1 MKLNQLIYV
10 SHLVNED
17 ESMIAA
23 ILESAVR
30 RNKQNA
36 ITGMLLYAPGEFIQ
50 VLEGDEA
57 AVQETYDRIFLDRRH
72 SYVTCLLH
80 EAISE
85 RHFPQW
91 SMGYKALRQDHIEKL
106 TWFAPL
112 FRFRPSDAFKG
123 IRPGDA
129 LDMLLLFNR
138 Y

>member
-1 MKLNQLIYV
+1 MKLTQLIYV

-30 RNKQNA
+30 RNKQNG

-57 AVQETYDRIFLDRRH
+57 AVQETYDRIFLDQRH

-80 EAISE
+80 EAASE

-91 SMGYKALRQDHIEKL
+91 NMGYKALRRHDIEKL
-106 TWFAPL
+106 TRIGPL
-112 FRFRPSDAFKG
+112 FRYRPGEPFEG
-123 IRPGDA
+123 IGPGDA
-129 LDMLLLFNR
+129 LDMLMLFNK
-138 Y
+138 